1 MEKRSFLTMMLL
13 LCAIVAC
20 VSLTCAVP
28 AESANASESSV
39 NNPLCFTALDDTEID
54 YVMRGSLTDIHIQIS
69 VDGSEWEDWEEYSP
83 FELKAGDVRYVRNTE
98 NTLSVSESDYFS
110 FDVGQVTVSG
120 DVSSMINYAP
130 LSDYCYYELFC
141 CCDGPLDLSKL
152 ELPATVLAPHCY
164 ERMFY
169 GNHVDFVPIL
179 PADKLVDS
187 CYREMFSECSM
198 IIELRCFATDISAK
212 DSTKDWLRG
221 TGVHEFYAPDLYI
234 WSYGDS
240 GIPDHCH
247 AWSSYKVTLN
257 PGLDGTVTPAYM
269 MADFGVL
276 VSELP
281 IPVKEGLVFDCW
293 VTEDDEK
300 VDQSYV
306 FDRNTEIY
314 AAWNGTG
321 PTPLPDE
328 KDTMPAVIAISAV
341 IVIALLGGAVSIIR
355 KK

>member
-1 MEKRSFLTMMLL
+1 MLI

-20 VSLTCAVP
+20 VSLVCAVP
-28 AESANASESSV
+28 AEPTNASDGSV
-39 NNPLCFTALDDTEID
+39 NNPLCFTALDDAEID
-54 YVMRGSLTDIHIQIS
+54 YMIRGSLADIHIQIS
-69 VDGSEWEDWEEYSP
+69 ADGSEWEDWEEYSP
-83 FELKAGDVRYVRNTE
+83 FKLNEGEVRYVRNTE
-98 NTLSVSESDYFS
+98 NKLSVSESDYFS
-110 FDVGQVTVSG
+110 FDVRNVAVSG

-169 GNHVDFVPIL
+169 DNHIDLVPNL

-187 CYREMFSECSM
+187 CYREMFGECNM
-198 IIELRCFATDISAK
+198 IMELKCYATDISAK

-221 TGVHEFYAPDLYI
+221 TGVHEFYTPDSYI
-234 WSYGDS
+234 WGYGDS

-247 AWSSYKVTLN
+247 VWPSYKVTLN
-257 PGLDGTVTPAYM
+257 PGPGGTVTPAY
-269 MADFGVL
+269 L
-276 VSELP
+276 VTELGTLMSELP
-281 IPVKEGLVFDCW
+281 IPMKEGLVFDCW

-306 FDRNTEIY
+306 FNRNTEIY
-314 AAWNGTG
+314 AAWNGAG
-321 PTPLPDE
+321 PTPPPDE
-328 KDTMPAVIAISAV
+328 KDTMPAAIAISAV
-341 IVIALLGGAVSIIR
+341 IVIALLGGAVYIIR